1 MLRIQR
7 PLFLKWL
14 LHNKEKLPAPWP
26 SCLLCWRRQAQW
38 RLLQEASNNLQ
49 RSRQQPGADTAQ
61 SGQPDH
67 QKGRRRRHAFLGSAL
82 WGPQHLLLVAI
93 LSTGTKAELRGKHLP
108 WSSLSLPPPCPH
120 LWDAPFSASVRHRH
134 LSVMGHLPHHTANP
148 PVPMSPISRPTRTS
162 SCWLK
167 KVSLRAQQSIRTDL
181 VFSDP
186 FPYDF
191 LVTFFSFKIFCIWH
205 WSLTLCIYCTLIKNM
220 LLLVI
225 TIGFPKKTCILAP
238 TAGLGICADRF
249 CTFLLERCHVTAA
262 SDGNNWSSTQ
272 LAQYPRGKM
281 QTFTQYVSL
290 CGASSKHPSEAQGG
304 LSPHCP
310 KHLVICRVHTWHC
323 WLSTTTRLP
332 SSFSEWTFTS
342 PYPVH
347 SAQCREKKAKLGIR
361 MPGFELCTIPA
372 ALAQLLN
379 LSTFQYL

>member
-26 SCLLCWRRQAQW
+26 SCLLCSRRQARW
-38 RLLQEASNNLQ
+38 RLLQEVSNNLQ

-108 WSSLSLPPPCPH
+108 WSRLSLPPPCPL
-120 LWDAPFSASVRHRH
+120 LWDAPSRH
-134 LSVMGHLPHHTANP
+134 LSVIGICLSWGICRTTLQTHQCQ
-148 PVPMSPISRPTRTS
+148 MSPVSRPTRTS

-191 LVTFFSFKIFCIWH
+191 LVTFFSFKIFCVWH

-238 TAGLGICADRF
+238 TAGLGICADSCLVF
-249 CTFLLERCHVTAA
+249 GDQIFHVPPWALPC
-262 SDGNNWSSTQ
+262 DSSLRRQQ
-272 LAQYPRGKM
+272 LVQYPTHTISPWKDANIYSIC
-281 QTFTQYVSL
+281 FSL
-290 CGASSKHPSEAQGG
+290 WSK
-304 LSPHCP
+304 L
-310 KHLVICRVHTWHC
+310 
-323 WLSTTTRLP
+323 
-332 SSFSEWTFTS
+332 
-342 PYPVH
+342 
-347 SAQCREKKAKLGIR
+347 
-361 MPGFELCTIPA
+361 
-372 ALAQLLN
+372 
-379 LSTFQYL
+379 